1 MKKPV
6 SLSLVLIVLLS
17 APALA
22 RDKTDIVWL
31 TNGDRITGEIRQ
43 LEHGKLQVDTDSLG
57 QVNVEWDD
65 VSRIASDYQFQFERT
80 DGTRITG
87 TVQKAPDQH
96 EITLVDDEQT
106 VSFAH
111 ENVIRI
117 SQIEDTFW
125 DRLKGSLTFGYS
137 FTKASDVAQ
146 GNLGFRATHRT
157 EERSFTVDGST
168 IITSDQVDE
177 NTQRSNLSLST
188 TRFRSNRWFNS
199 YLLGFESNDE
209 LGLNLRSSLGAG
221 AGRYLI
227 QTNTSELSL
236 IGGLLGTS
244 ENLKPVDEGAGTTA
258 GKSSQESLEGMLGVD
273 YSRYIFDD
281 PTVDLS
287 VRLYAFPSITQ
298 SDRTRAQ
305 FDINLRWELI
315 NDLFW
320 DLNYYNTFDSDPPS
334 GSESTNDY
342 GIVTSIGYSF

>member
-1 MKKPV
+1 MQKSIYLTLLLTFTM
-6 SLSLVLIVLLS
+6 SLS
-17 APALA
+17 AHA
-22 RDKTDIVWL
+22 RDKSDTVWL
-31 TNGDRITGEIRQ
+31 TNGDRVTGEIRQ
-43 LEHGKLQVDTDSLG
+43 LEHGKLRMSTDSMG
-57 QVNVEWDD
+57 TISIEWDD
-65 VSRIASDYQFQFERT
+65 ISRVESDFQFQFERT
-80 DGTRITG
+80 DGTRVTGRLGESDDDHKITVVG
-87 TVQKAPDQH
+87 QEST
-96 EITLVDDEQT
+96 TR
-106 VSFAH
+106 FAH
-111 ENVIRI
+111 NNVVRI

-125 DRLKGSLTFGYS
+125 ERVQGSLTFGYS

-157 EERSFTVDGST
+157 EIRSFTVDGST
-168 IITSDQVDE
+168 IITSDQADE

-221 AGRYLI
+221 LGRYMI

-236 IGGLLGTS
+236 VGGLLGTAEDLS
-244 ENLKPVDEGAGTTA
+244 PNEGVPEA
-258 GKSSQESLEGMLGVD
+258 SSQSSKESFEGMLGVD

-287 VRLYAFPSITQ
+287 VSLFAFPSITE
-298 SDRTRAQ
+298 SGRTRAQ
-305 FDINLRWELI
+305 FDVNFRWELI

-320 DLNYYNTFDSDPPS
+320 DLTYYNTYDSDPPS